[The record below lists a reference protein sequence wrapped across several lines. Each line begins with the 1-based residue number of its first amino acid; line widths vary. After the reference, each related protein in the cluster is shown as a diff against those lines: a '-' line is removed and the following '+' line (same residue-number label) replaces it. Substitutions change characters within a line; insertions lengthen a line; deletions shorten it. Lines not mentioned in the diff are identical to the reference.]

1 LRAFFISP
9 LWIFALGTQAMVC
22 CNKLKWLYFCF
33 KSMPELQLTVN
44 DYLAAI
50 LIMAF
55 DAGYQCCTRIGE
67 SSGGL

>member
-1 LRAFFISP
+1 
-9 LWIFALGTQAMVC
+9 
-22 CNKLKWLYFCF
+22 
-33 KSMPELQLTVN
+33 MPELQLTVN

>member
-1 LRAFFISP
+1 
-9 LWIFALGTQAMVC
+9 
-22 CNKLKWLYFCF
+22 
-33 KSMPELQLTVN
+33 MPELQLTVN

-55 DAGYQCCTRIGE
+55 DGGHQCCTRIGE